1 MIKPDTMMPR
11 ERTKGN
17 GPKLQYRKLHLTV
30 REKPQVTQRACGVTI
45 FEDIKHQ
52 LDVALGIQLLVTLP
66 LDMKI
71 SKDAS

>member
-1 MIKPDTMMPR
+1 MMKPDSLVPR
-11 ERTKGN
+11 ERTRGN
-17 GPKLQYRKLHLTV
+17 GPKLKYRKLHLTV

-45 FEDIKHQ
+45 LGDIKHQ

-66 LDMKI
+66 LDMTT